1 MSAPL
6 LSVRV
11 HIDWSVVVVCALLA
25 ALVSIPRLAA
35 F

>member
-6 LSVRV
+6 LRVRI
-11 HIDWSVVVVCALLA
+11 HIDWSAVVVCALLA
-25 ALVSIPRLAA
+25 ALVSIPRLSA